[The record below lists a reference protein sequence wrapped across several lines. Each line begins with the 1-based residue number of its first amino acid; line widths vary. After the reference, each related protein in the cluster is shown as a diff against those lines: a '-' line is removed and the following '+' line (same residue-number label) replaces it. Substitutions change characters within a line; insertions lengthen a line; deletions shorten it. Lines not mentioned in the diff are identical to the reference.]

1 MHQRPLPTAD
11 ALLYYFAPPPAEG
24 TTDSRLARLLAA
36 IDPSHRP
43 RRIVYIST
51 SGVYGDCQG
60 ALVTEERPPQPLT
73 PRARRRLDAEQT
85 LLGWS
90 EQHGCPVTILRV
102 GGIYGPGRLPLE
114 RIRQGMPVLREEE
127 APPSNRIH
135 ADDLARICHC
145 AAGRPGPSTIYNTSD
160 GQHSTM
166 TEYFLAVARAAGLPA
181 PPQITLAEARE
192 QLSPAMLS
200 YLQESRRL
208 DISKLRRELDYTF
221 LYPTLEA
228 GLKPE

>member
-1 MHQRPLPTAD
+1 M
-11 ALLYYFAPPPAEG
+11 
-24 TTDSRLARLLAA
+24 
-36 IDPSHRP
+36 
-43 RRIVYIST
+43 
-51 SGVYGDCQG
+51 
-60 ALVTEERPPQPLT
+60 
-73 PRARRRLDAEQT
+73 
-85 LLGWS
+85 
-90 EQHGCPVTILRV
+90 

-114 RIRQGMPVLREEE
+114 RIRQGIPVLRAEE

-145 AAGRPGPSTIYNTSD
+145 AASRPGPSTIYNTSD

-228 GLKPE
+228 GLKTE